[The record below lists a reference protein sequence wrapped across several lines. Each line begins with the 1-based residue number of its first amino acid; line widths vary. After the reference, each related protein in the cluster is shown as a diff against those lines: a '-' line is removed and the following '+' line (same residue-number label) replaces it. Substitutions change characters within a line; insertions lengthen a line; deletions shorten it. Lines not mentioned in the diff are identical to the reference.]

1 MDAELII
8 GDPALKTRLRGRV
21 VLDLAAEWKSWTGF
35 PFVFAFWA
43 VRREAWRDAL
53 PELFVRS
60 RRFAVENFDSLVEEE
75 LRTIAATSGLTRAM
89 IEDYLTYGLHYEL
102 TRADEE
108 GLALFY
114 RLASEE
120 GALSQETAAISR

>member
-1 MDAELII
+1 M
-8 GDPALKTRLRGRV
+8 
-21 VLDLAAEWKSWTGF
+21 
-35 PFVFAFWA
+35 FAFWA
-43 VRREAWRDAL
+43 VRREAWRDGL
-53 PELFVRS
+53 SELFVRS
-60 RRFAVENFDSLVEEE
+60 RRFAVENFDSLVKEE